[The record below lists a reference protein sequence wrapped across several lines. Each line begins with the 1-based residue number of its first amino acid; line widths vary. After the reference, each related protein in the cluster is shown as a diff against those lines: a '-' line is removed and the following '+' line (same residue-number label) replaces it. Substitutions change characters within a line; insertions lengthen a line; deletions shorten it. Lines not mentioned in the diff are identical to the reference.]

1 MPDFSFF
8 RYSLDVWLTA
18 VADNPQLV
26 EVISW
31 RRLIVALKFGC
42 ARGAI
47 KIIENSGSSHF
58 FFVMRFLPR

>member
-26 EVISW
+26 EVIS
-31 RRLIVALKFGC
+31 
-42 ARGAI
+42 
-47 KIIENSGSSHF
+47 
-58 FFVMRFLPR
+58 